1 MAQGHRQPPQGQG
14 AGRSAPDLRSATHP
28 RRRWSQEK
36 ESTPSTVH
44 QRFSPEEVVERA
56 RKRVGQLQAAIQ
68 LLDSSDPARTV
79 LEEELKRAK
88 SRATLPSLEEQ
99 IRSTEQFVGR
109 AKKRLE
115 DAEKEVISSVQKRD
129 CCRAELASSEDRL
142 AILREQINQ
151 GGTGGCSVPERQLPA
166 DVIAELEQLRAM
178 ASSSAD
184 RDAEVRR
191 LREQVAQFEGN
202 STPTERPRVRRRTE
216 HIPHMPG
223 LIPGELAQ
231 WMDDRQGEWQDALRT
246 DDTNRILELTS
257 KLSEGAERL
266 AEMRVGMVP

>member
-1 MAQGHRQPPQGQG
+1 MAQGFHQTPQGQG
-14 AGRSAPDLRSATHP
+14 AGRSAPDPRSATHP

-36 ESTPSTVH
+36 ESTPWTVQ
-44 QRFSPEEVVERA
+44 QRFKPEEVVERA

-88 SRATLPSLEEQ
+88 SKP
-99 IRSTEQFVGR
+99 RSPLSKNKSVPQSNLSVGR
-109 AKKRLE
+109 
-115 DAEKEVISSVQKRD
+115 SSVQKRD
-129 CCRAELASSEDRL
+129 CCRAELASLEDRL
-142 AILREQINQ
+142 ASLREQMHP
-151 GGTGGCSVPERQLPA
+151 GGTGCVPERQLPA
-166 DVIAELEQLRAM
+166 DVIEELEQLRAM

-184 RDAEVRR
+184 RDAQVRR
-191 LREQVAQFEGN
+191 LREQVAQFKGN
-202 STPTERPRVRRRTE
+202 STPTERPRVRQRTE

-223 LIPGELAQ
+223 VTPGKLAH
-231 WMDDRQGEWQDALRT
+231 WMEDRQGELQDALQT

-266 AEMRVGMVP
+266 AEMKVGMVL